1 MERGS
6 VKIRPL
12 CVTPILFV
20 PASLV
25 KDAENTTLSLTAI
38 LQVKVKTMSNA
49 ACVDHER
56 YRSSITDY
64 MICAAAPG
72 KDSCQVMSYYG
83 LL

>member
-1 MERGS
+1 M
-6 VKIRPL
+6 
-12 CVTPILFV
+12 LFV

-38 LQVKVKTMSNA
+38 FILQVTVKTMSNA
-49 ACVDHER
+49 ACIDHKR

-72 KDSCQVMSYYG
+72 KDSCQVKSYYG
-83 LL
+83 